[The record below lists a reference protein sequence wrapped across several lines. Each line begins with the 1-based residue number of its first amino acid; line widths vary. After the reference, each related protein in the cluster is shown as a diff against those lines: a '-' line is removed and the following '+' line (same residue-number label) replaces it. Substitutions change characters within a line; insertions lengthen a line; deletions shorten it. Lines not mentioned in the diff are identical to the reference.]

1 MNYHFEPSANAATLH
16 TDCVVVGIY
25 KDAKMTA
32 AAQLDTASNGA
43 IHNHLA
49 LGDFNGEK
57 GRSVM
62 LYQLAG
68 VTAKRVLLVG
78 MGEKDKLTLE
88 ILAAATQAAVNALK
102 TAKVANVIAFLTDE
116 TRAEYVDAGVRQ
128 SVTTIADAL
137 YSFNT
142 HKSKKDEPPTLS
154 AA

>member
-32 AAQLDTASNGA
+32 AAAQLDTASNGA

-49 LGDFNGEK
+49 LGDFNGDK

-88 ILAAATQAAVNALK
+88 VLAAATQTALEDERSSLVN
-102 TAKVANVIAFLTDE
+102 
-116 TRAEYVDAGVRQ
+116 R
-128 SVTTIADAL
+128 
-137 YSFNT
+137 
-142 HKSKKDEPPTLS
+142 S
-154 AA
+154 AREES